1 MKSKTITIQ
10 GKEVTLG
17 YCNATEIG
25 YKLLTGEDVYVYFT
39 EAIKA
44 IQEERMPDI
53 QKTIYMIIAAIKAY
67 SEYTGEEA
75 AITDRELMYDADQI
89 EIGTALG
96 TIIQLRSEFY
106 HLPTVTG
113 EPEEKADPK
122 NV

>member
-10 GKEVTLG
+10 GKDVTLG

-25 YKLLTGEDVYVYFT
+25 YKLLTREDVYVYFT

-67 SEYTGEEA
+67 SEYTGEAA
-75 AITDRELMYDADQI
+75 AITDRELMYEADQI
-89 EIGTALG
+89 EIGLALG
-96 TIIQLRSEFY
+96 TILQLRSEFY
-106 HLPTVTG
+106 HLPTG

>member
-10 GKEVTLG
+10 GKDVTLG

-39 EAIKA
+39 DAIKA

-122 NV
+122 NE

>member
-39 EAIKA
+39 DAIKA

-122 NV
+122 NE

>member
-10 GKEVTLG
+10 GKDGTLG

-39 EAIKA
+39 DAIKA

-122 NV
+122 NE